1 MVPVLPKFQQLFSK
15 VQLNHK
21 ISRLDCIT
29 SRIGYF
35 QVTRQMSSKKPFMIG
50 VAGGTASGK
59 STVCEKLMEKL
70 GQNKMN
76 NVEKQVVH
84 LAQDSFYKELN
95 EQEISKANK
104 GMFNFDHPNA
114 FDDELMESC
123 LKDIMCGRQTKI
135 PVYDFKTNSR
145 IPGQFTTIY
154 PSDVVLVEGI
164 LVFYY
169 AKMRNKFDLK
179 LFIDTDAD
187 TRLAR
192 RVLRDIEERGRD
204 LEHVL
209 HQYTTLVK
217 PAFEEFCLPTKKYA
231 DVIVP
236 RGAENVVAIDLI
248 KQHIQDIIWRSN
260 GQKADSPFARSRSNS
275 DSTIR

>member
-1 MVPVLPKFQQLFSK
+1 MQTSSK
-15 VQLNHK
+15 VCNFVARFASGPSAAAMAGVPNPRK
-21 ISRLDCIT
+21 ITMATER
-29 SRIGYF
+29 RA
-35 QVTRQMSSKKPFMIG
+35 PFMIG

-59 STVCEKLMEKL
+59 STVCERLMEGL
-70 GQNKMN
+70 GQNE
-76 NVEKQVVH
+76 VSVEEKQVVH
-84 LAQDSFYKELN
+84 LSQDSFYRELN
-95 EQEISKANK
+95 PVEISKANK
-104 GMFNFDHPNA
+104 GMFNFDHPDA
-114 FDDELMESC
+114 FDNQLMESV
-123 LKDIMCGRQTKI
+123 LTDIINGRQTKV

-145 IPGQFTTIY
+145 SPGEFTTIY
-154 PSDVVLVEGI
+154 PSDVILVEGI

-169 AKMRNKFDLK
+169 PTLRNMFNMK
-179 LFIDTDAD
+179 LFVDTDAD
-187 TRLAR
+187 SRLAR

-236 RGAENVVAIDLI
+236 RGAENTVAIDLI

-260 GQKADSPFARSRSNS
+260 GNKESPLNRSRSNS
-275 DSTIR
+275 ESKIR